1 MFNEISKIL
10 KSIKKG
16 VVIVENGEP
25 SYVLIPFKDFKNY
38 QIQASSKKIL
48 KEWNFSAMKPVSKEC
63 RFTH

>member
-38 QIQASSKKIL
+38 QIQASSKEDLEGVGI
-48 KEWNFSAMKPVSKEC
+48 FQ
-63 RFTH
+63 R